1 MKKKKN
7 NYMLSN
13 EELASFFRQNAL
25 LFSSGIKPVE
35 GMQILIND
43 CKDENGKALLEQIRF
58 YCKNGEHFN
67 KALKQTGVFP
77 DYVIHM
83 IALGEE
89 SGTVDAC
96 MNALADF
103 YEKEQSV
110 SENLRNALTYPIIM
124 IAMMLVIII
133 VLISRVM
140 PIFEQVFIELGTE
153 MNGFAGSML
162 KVGKS
167 ISNYSII
174 LIIILAVLV
183 VIYMLSNH
191 TSFGRRITK
200 KALIDFPLTRD
211 FYESV
216 ACQRFASAL
225 SIAIASG
232 METYGSLD
240 MAKKMVEHPRME
252 KKIDYCIDELRHGS
266 NFSEGL
272 VNAQIFNSLYSQ
284 MVSVGFTSGN
294 PDIVL
299 ARIADSYEKQST
311 KKIQTLLSVLEPTL
325 VIVLSLV
332 VGMILLSVILPLMGI
347 MSSIG

>member
-1 MKKKKN
+1 MKKKN
-7 NYMLSN
+7 TTMLSN

-67 KALKQTGVFP
+67 QALKQTGVFP

-89 SGTVDAC
+89 SGNVDTC

-110 SENLRNALTYPIIM
+110 SDNLRSALTYPIIM
-124 IAMMLVIII
+124 ISMMLLIII

-140 PIFEQVFIELGTE
+140 PVFEQVFIELGSE
-153 MNGFAGSML
+153 MTGFAGSML
-162 KVGKS
+162 NIGKTL
-167 ISNYSII
+167 NKYT
-174 LIIILAVLV
+174 LIIIAVLAVLMI
-183 VIYMLSNH
+183 IYFIANH
-191 TSFGRRITK
+191 TSFGQRITK
-200 KALIDFPLTRD
+200 KNLIDFPLTRD
-211 FYESV
+211 FYECV

-225 SIAIASG
+225 AIALSSG

-240 MAKKMVEHPRME
+240 MARKMVEHPRME
-252 KKIDYCIDELRHGS
+252 KKIDNCVESLRAGA
-266 NFSEGL
+266 NFSESL
-272 VNAQIFNSLYSQ
+272 VNAKIFNELYSQ

-299 ARIADSYEKQST
+299 ARIAESYDKKST
-311 KKIQTLLSVLEPTL
+311 KKIQTLLSVLEPSL
-325 VIVLSLV
+325 VIALSLI

>member
-1 MKKKKN
+1 MKKKN
-7 NYMLSN
+7 NYMLTN

-25 LFSSGIKPVE
+25 LFSSGIKPVD

-43 CKDENGKALLEQIRF
+43 CKDESGKALLEQIRF
-58 YCKNGEHFN
+58 YCKNGDHFN
-67 KALKQTGVFP
+67 QALKQTGVFP

-89 SGTVDAC
+89 SGTIDAC

-110 SENLRNALTYPIIM
+110 NENLSSALTYPVIM
-124 IAMMLVIII
+124 IGMMLIIII
-133 VLISRVM
+133 VLISKVM
-140 PIFEQVFIELGTE
+140 PIFEQVFIELGSE
-153 MNGFAGSML
+153 MDGFAGSML
-162 KVGKS
+162 HIGKS
-167 ISNYSII
+167 ISGYAVII
-174 LIIILAVLV
+174 TAVIAVLV
-183 VIYMLSNH
+183 VVYFLLSH
-191 TSFGRRITK
+191 TKRGRRISK
-200 KALIDFPLTRD
+200 KFLVDFPLTRD

-225 SIAIASG
+225 SIALSSG

-240 MAKKMVEHPRME
+240 MARMMVEHPRME
-252 KKIDYCIDELRHGS
+252 KKIDHCIVELKNGA
-266 NFSEGL
+266 NFSEGI
-272 VNAQIFNSLYSQ
+272 VNAHIFNSLYSQ

-294 PDIVL
+294 PDVVL
-299 ARIADSYEKQST
+299 ARIAESYDKQAT
-311 KKIQTLLSVLEPTL
+311 KKIQALLSILEPTL
-325 VIVLSLV
+325 VIILSLI

>member
-1 MKKKKN
+1 MNKKKN
-7 NYMLSN
+7 YMLTN

-58 YCKNGEHFN
+58 YCKNGDHFN
-67 KALKQTGVFP
+67 QALKQTGVFP

-89 SGTVDAC
+89 SGTTDAC

-110 SENLRNALTYPIIM
+110 NENLTGALTYPIIM
-124 IAMMLVIII
+124 IGMMLVIII
-133 VLISRVM
+133 ILISKVM
-140 PIFEQVFIELGTE
+140 PIFEQVFIELGSE
-153 MNGFAGSML
+153 MDGFAGQML

-167 ISNYSII
+167 LSNYT
-174 LIIILAVLV
+174 IIITAVLGV
-183 VIYMLSNH
+183 LIVLYFLLNH
-191 TSFGRRITK
+191 TNRGRKITK
-200 KALIDFPLTRD
+200 KVLIDFPLTKD
-211 FYESV
+211 FYECV

-225 SIAIASG
+225 SIALSSG

-240 MAKKMVEHPRME
+240 MAKMMVEHPRME
-252 KKIDYCIDELRHGS
+252 QKIDYCIEELRKGA

-299 ARIADSYEKQST
+299 ARIADAYDNQST
-311 KKIQTLLSVLEPTL
+311 KKIQNLLSVLEPTL
-325 VIVLSLV
+325 VIILSLI